1 MSSYTIVTNFGAK
14 DSLPSSNPNK
24 VVKGSEF
31 TTEFTAVQTAV
42 NSKLDAAG
50 GTATGTLTVADLSV
64 SGTVTGDFTIDEGT
78 F

>member
-1 MSSYTIVTNFGAK
+1 MSNYTIVTNYGAK
-14 DSLPSSNPNK
+14 DSLPSANPNK

-64 SGTVTGDFTIDEGT
+64 SGTVTGTFTIDEGT